1 MDLTRYFQDR
11 TTGQTLICDNIRVVR
26 RFNGA
31 EWLSVRTPDSQE
43 RRLRRRDELQEVN
56 PQ

>member
-11 TTGQTLICDNIRVVR
+11 ATGQTLICDNIRVVR